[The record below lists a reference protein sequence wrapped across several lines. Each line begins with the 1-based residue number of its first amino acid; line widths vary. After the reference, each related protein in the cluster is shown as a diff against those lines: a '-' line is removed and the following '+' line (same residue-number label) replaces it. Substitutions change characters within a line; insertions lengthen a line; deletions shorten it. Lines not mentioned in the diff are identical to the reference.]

1 MTSWSQWLARS
12 DSENMIESVLDGV
25 VDTAVQDSR
34 VKAIMAEI
42 KEYSL
47 ERVIIVEIEKER
59 NSVTRSNRFSNES
72 EVMTGQSNGSPS
84 NALVMGCSWG
94 QDEHPILKMIHE
106 EVDGNGGK
114 RSKLEENDMDN
125 KWRQEYDWL

>member
-59 NSVTRSNRFSNES
+59 NSVTRSNRFSNE
-72 EVMTGQSNGSPS
+72 
-84 NALVMGCSWG
+84 
-94 QDEHPILKMIHE
+94 
-106 EVDGNGGK
+106 
-114 RSKLEENDMDN
+114 
-125 KWRQEYDWL
+125 